1 MEVYPSASGC
11 APWISCLQ
19 DVSHTCSGVQLC
31 KRSSHRF
38 QGEKW
43 CFPEVTK
50 HTSRSVL
57 PLVGDRYIAQ
67 VQPPLCETECRRMHW
82 NPSPSPPHAW
92 LSYDAA
98 EKIKRKK
105 KKKNSVFNLSNLVQ
119 VSAQTKVK
127 QACSKPL
134 RHRIYIV
141 ITVMETDLYNF
152 YTA

>member
-1 MEVYPSASGC
+1 MRQSAGGC
-11 APWISCLQ
+11 TGTL
-19 DVSHTCSGVQLC
+19 
-31 KRSSHRF
+31 
-38 QGEKW
+38 
-43 CFPEVTK
+43 
-50 HTSRSVL
+50 L
-57 PLVGDRYIAQ
+57 PPRPTPD
-67 VQPPLCETECRRMHW
+67 
-82 NPSPSPPHAW
+82 
-92 LSYDAA
+92 SYDAA

-134 RHRIYIV
+134 RDRIYIV